1 MKNINKN
8 NYETDTEILYRGTEV
23 SGIAENPETLP
34 IYHSTAYCVK
44 DTDDYDFANNG
55 GKYFYNRTANPNRDC
70 LGESISYLE
79 NGERTMICSS
89 GMAAISTVLLGLLKS
104 GDHAVISKAIY
115 GETIELIENMLSKYG
130 IEVTFTDFTDLDEV
144 EKAIRP
150 NTVLFYTE
158 IIANPLTL
166 VVDISKIA
174 SIAKTHGILTVVD
187 STFTTPFVIKP
198 LDFGADIVIHS
209 LTKYFGGHSD
219 ITGGSITSTENI
231 IKRLMPSYLLLGCCM
246 DPNTAWLTSR
256 SIKTMAMRVRLQ
268 NSNAVKL
275 AHALSLNPKIKTV
288 FHPSIETHP
297 QHEIAKRMF
306 SDGFYGA
313 MMSFR
318 VEDDI
323 KKVNEFMHRLEIVK
337 YMGTL
342 GGIRT
347 TIAHPATAF
356 RNEFSDEELKKMG
369 MYEGLIRIST
379 GAENVDDLIND
390 FNQALEVF

>member
-1 MKNINKN
+1 VFKLFHEN
-8 NYETDTEILYRGTEV
+8 TEILYRGMDIE
-23 SGIAENPETLP
+23 GIAESPEVAP
-34 IYHSTAYCVK
+34 IYNTTAYCVK

-79 NGERTMICSS
+79 HGEKTIVCSS
-89 GMAAISTVLLGLLKS
+89 GMAAISTTLLGLLKQ

-115 GETIELIENMLSKYG
+115 GETIELIEHKLINYG
-130 IEVTFTDFTDLDEV
+130 VEVTFVDFTDVEQV
-144 EKAIRP
+144 EKEIKE
-150 NTVLFYTE
+150 NTVLLYTE

-166 VVDISKIA
+166 VVDIEKI
-174 SIAKTHGILTVVD
+174 SEIAHKKNVLIIVD

-198 LDFGADIVIHS
+198 IDKGVDIVIHS

-219 ITGGSITSTENI
+219 ITGGSITSTKEI
-231 IKRLMPSYLLLGCCM
+231 IKKLMPTYLLLGCCM

-256 SIKTMAMRVRLQ
+256 SIKTMGMRVKKQ
-268 NSNAVKL
+268 NQNAEML
-275 AHALSLNPKIKTV
+275 AHALTQNPKIKAV
-288 FHPSIETHP
+288 YHPSIETHP
-297 QHEIAKRMF
+297 QHELAKSIF
-306 SDGFYGA
+306 TNGYGA

-318 VEDDI
+318 VEDDLD
-323 KKVNEFMHRLEIVK
+323 KVNEFMHRLKIVK

-356 RNEFSDEELKKMG
+356 RNEFTAEQLMDMG
-369 MYEGLIRIST
+369 LYEGLIRIST
-379 GAENVDDLIND
+379 GAEEVDDLIQD
-390 FNQALEVF
+390 FNNALEVF